1 MPEGERRPG
10 DVASGA
16 DLGVGVAATVLHSAL
31 HVSRRLVAPV
41 RPVRRMVL
49 RHDRGLAGRLAG
61 TPWVQAATER
71 GAAERAS
78 AARRVTAWLDRLVP
92 VLVDEL
98 LRRVELTELV
108 RRNVDLNRVIEGVDF
123 DEAVARVDLDA
134 AVARV
139 DLDQVAARLDLD
151 AVVGRVDLDLV
162 VRRIDMDA
170 VMDRLD
176 LTTVVLERVDLDLVV
191 QRVLDNLD
199 LPALTEQVLDAIEFP
214 DIIREASGAMA
225 SDTVRDVRLHGVVA
239 DQAVNRVIDRLFRH
253 GPRPSESPA

>member
-1 MPEGERRPG
+1 MPEGEPRPG
-10 DVASGA
+10 DVTSGA
-16 DLGVGVAATVLHSAL
+16 DLGVGVAASALYAAL
-31 HVSRRLVAPV
+31 HVGKRLVAPV
-41 RPVRRMVL
+41 RPVRRLVL
-49 RHDRGLAGRLAG
+49 RHDGGLARRLAT
-61 TPWVQAATER
+61 TPWAQAAADR

-78 AARRVTAWLDRLVP
+78 VARRVTAWLDRLVP

-98 LRRVELTELV
+98 LHRVELTELV
-108 RRNVDLNRVIEGVDF
+108 RRNVDLNRVIEG
-123 DEAVARVDLDA
+123 VDLDA

-176 LTTVVLERVDLDLVV
+176 LTTVVLERVDLDLVM

-199 LPALTEQVLDAIEFP
+199 LPTLTEQVLDAIEFP

-239 DQAVNRVIDRLFRH
+239 DQAVSRAIDRLFRH